1 MRYVVPAAGGVAML
15 IGGLLLALQ
24 PSETIPRRWS
34 AYAPL
39 SDTTFTPAAVI
50 VIVVPLGL
58 ALLVIGFA
66 TLIAWIAYR
75 IGRERSST

>member
-1 MRYVVPAAGGVAML
+1 ML

-24 PSETIPRRWS
+24 PSEPIPRRWS

-39 SDTTFTPAAVI
+39 SDTTFTPAA